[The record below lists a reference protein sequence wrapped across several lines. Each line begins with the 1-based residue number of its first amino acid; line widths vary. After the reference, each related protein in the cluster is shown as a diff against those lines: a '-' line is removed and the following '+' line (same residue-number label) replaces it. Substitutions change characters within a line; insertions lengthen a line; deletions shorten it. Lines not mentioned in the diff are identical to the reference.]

1 MYDNVEQVVVF
12 FKNSKMTYL
21 DVKKVSFSNNNK
33 IIIQQFDEE
42 CYKDIIINFDLIEC
56 IEILCKIGKNEVI
69 K

>member
-21 DVKKVSFSNNNK
+21 DVKKVSFSNNK

-42 CYKDIIINFDLIEC
+42 CYKDIILNFDLVES
-56 IEILCKIGKNEVI
+56 IEILCERGKKGND
-69 K
+69 KK